1 MTTIG
6 ITGHSSLDPSAVSLI
21 EDGLREALAPFGREN
36 LTGITCLAKGADQIF
51 AQLVLDMGGRLEVI
65 IPAADYDRIPNP
77 VERAR
82 FQALLDAA
90 VAVHRMPFAAAGP
103 LPISPRVRNWFAVRR
118 CCWPCG
124 TVNHQTAAVAPPT
137 RSSTPAGAAANRSS
151 SGQPERFGADL
162 RPLGVDP
169 RGAQMCARRPS
180 DPDLL
185 IAVRCA
191 GF

>member
-1 MTTIG
+1 VTTIG
-6 ITGHSSLDPSAVSLI
+6 ITGHSSLDPCAVSLI

-103 LPISPRVRNWFAVRR
+103 PAYFAASQELVRRSEVLLAVWDGEPPDGRGGTADAVEYARRSGRQSIVVWPTGAVR
-118 CCWPCG
+118 G
-124 TVNHQTAAVAPPT
+124 
-137 RSSTPAGAAANRSS
+137 
-151 SGQPERFGADL
+151 
-162 RPLGVDP
+162 
-169 RGAQMCARRPS
+169 
-180 DPDLL
+180 
-185 IAVRCA
+185 
-191 GF
+191 